1 MTFCFRLPLLMAQVA
16 QLLGIG
22 SISMRNV
29 CLSVI
34 FIDYLST
41 PGSLAFMAPG
51 QPRQSTE

>member
-1 MTFCFRLPLLMAQVA
+1 MAQVA

-22 SISMRNV
+22 SISMRSA

-34 FIDYLST
+34 FIDYLSAR
-41 PGSLAFMAPG
+41 GSLALMAPG